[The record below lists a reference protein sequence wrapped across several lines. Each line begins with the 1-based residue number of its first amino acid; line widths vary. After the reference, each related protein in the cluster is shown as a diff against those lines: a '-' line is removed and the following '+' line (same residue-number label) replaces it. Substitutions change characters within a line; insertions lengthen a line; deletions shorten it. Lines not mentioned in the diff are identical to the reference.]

1 MTLAHN
7 DIFQLIMVSS
17 EMYNKLE
24 DSLHRSR
31 DLNELD
37 NTLWND
43 NCDYIDIENCTN
55 LNPNHFNLIVLQ
67 LNIRSLLSHQQ
78 ELSQLIRKVEKKNSR
93 IDIILLCETFLS
105 KNTYKMVSVRGFTH
119 LCDYR
124 KTKKGGGVSIL
135 IREGIA
141 YRRRQDLD
149 VFQEGQTESIFIEVK
164 CRNGKQIIF
173 GSMYKPPNTNNEQ
186 FTNNITEIVYKI
198 KSAKGQYSPELVLGM
213 DHNINLLNS
222 RTHKPTQKFT
232 ETMDGLHLYPTIT
245 RPTRITRNSATLI
258 DNIYVSDMLHRSFES
273 SIIIDDMSDHL
284 PILTLLKQTKL
295 RDSDPITFNSRCLD
309 EKKLKQVNADLMT
322 VDWIGVLNGTT
333 CDEKFNQFSEK
344 VDKILD
350 KTAPVKEVKISAKR
364 RFVEPWMTH
373 GLDQS
378 SCKKMR
384 LYKKT
389 LTANSTSIDQTRYKE
404 YRNTYNKL
412 KSKSKRD
419 YYRLRCEEYKTNAR
433 KLWELINNTIK
444 KVKHKGSIIPYITVA
459 GIKHYDPHKIANC
472 FGKFYSNLGSDLANQ
487 ILPGSTPISTYLN
500 NIPCNLGSIVIAPTT
515 VHEIDL
521 LIRKLPNKSS
531 HGFDNISSTM
541 LKSLRTS
548 IAFPLCHIFNT
559 SLIEGSFPNRMKVA
573 EIIPL
578 YKGKEMDIMVNYR
591 PISLLISLSKLLEKI
606 MYRRLYSY
614 LESNSI
620 LYNSQ
625 YGFRSRRSCEQA
637 ITELVG
643 YILQSK
649 NRDEH
654 CTGIFLDLSKAFD
667 TLDHSILLQKLERY
681 GIRGNAYD
689 WLSSYLSGRQ
699 LVAKITTGTRMTV
712 KSEKYEITY
721 GAAQGSCLGP
731 LLFIIFV
738 NDLMQLPLYSN
749 IILFTDDTTVFYSHK
764 SEKFLK
770 YALEHDLNIMD
781 GWFKANKLSLN
792 LDKTIGI
799 KFWDN
804 CNFTLR
810 MNNISI
816 EMTDYTKFLGVYIDH
831 KLNWHIQISHLMDKL
846 NMNRRLMMLG
856 KNNLDLTCMRK
867 IYFGHIHS
875 HILYGISV
883 WGSMI
888 SQSMLKEIYMVQKK
902 CVHLMRPTGKC
913 TNIQQIFT
921 ELHLMPV
928 QKVIKFAL
936 CKLGFNVSQKQY
948 PEPILALFT
957 KFGGQKL
964 HRYLTRNKHIPNL
977 QKGYSE
983 QFRNSFLCRSIKEYN
998 SLPVD
1003 LKTVTNCRLFLSQ
1016 LKRYLLLHVT

>member
-1 MTLAHN
+1 M
-7 DIFQLIMVSS
+7 
-17 EMYNKLE
+17 
-24 DSLHRSR
+24 
-31 DLNELD
+31 
-37 NTLWND
+37 
-43 NCDYIDIENCTN
+43 
-55 LNPNHFNLIVLQ
+55 
-67 LNIRSLLSHQQ
+67 
-78 ELSQLIRKVEKKNSR
+78 
-93 IDIILLCETFLS
+93 
-105 KNTYKMVSVRGFTH
+105 
-119 LCDYR
+119 
-124 KTKKGGGVSIL
+124 
-135 IREGIA
+135 
-141 YRRRQDLD
+141 
-149 VFQEGQTESIFIEVK
+149 
-164 CRNGKQIIF
+164 
-173 GSMYKPPNTNNEQ
+173 
-186 FTNNITEIVYKI
+186 
-198 KSAKGQYSPELVLGM
+198 
-213 DHNINLLNS
+213 
-222 RTHKPTQKFT
+222 
-232 ETMDGLHLYPTIT
+232 
-245 RPTRITRNSATLI
+245 
-258 DNIYVSDMLHRSFES
+258 
-273 SIIIDDMSDHL
+273 
-284 PILTLLKQTKL
+284 
-295 RDSDPITFNSRCLD
+295 
-309 EKKLKQVNADLMT
+309 
-322 VDWIGVLNGTT
+322 
-333 CDEKFNQFSEK
+333 
-344 VDKILD
+344 
-350 KTAPVKEVKISAKR
+350 
-364 RFVEPWMTH
+364 
-373 GLDQS
+373 
-378 SCKKMR
+378 
-384 LYKKT
+384 
-389 LTANSTSIDQTRYKE
+389 
-404 YRNTYNKL
+404 
-412 KSKSKRD
+412 
-419 YYRLRCEEYKTNAR
+419 
-433 KLWELINNTIK
+433 
-444 KVKHKGSIIPYITVA
+444 
-459 GIKHYDPHKIANC
+459 
-472 FGKFYSNLGSDLANQ
+472 ANQ

-500 NIPCNLGSIVIAPTT
+500 NIPHNLGRIVIAPTT

-614 LESNSI
+614 LENNSI

-654 CTGIFLDLSKAFD
+654 CAGIFLDLSKAFD

-749 IILFTDDTTVFYSHK
+749 IILFADDTTVFYSHK

-792 LDKTIGI
+792 LDKMIGI

-831 KLNWHIQISHLMDKL
+831 KLNWHIQI
-846 NMNRRLMMLG
+846 
-856 KNNLDLTCMRK
+856 
-867 IYFGHIHS
+867 
-875 HILYGISV
+875 IS
-883 WGSMI
+883 
-888 SQSMLKEIYMVQKK
+888 
-902 CVHLMRPTGKC
+902 
-913 TNIQQIFT
+913 FD
-921 ELHLMPV
+921 
-928 QKVIKFAL
+928 
-936 CKLGFNVSQKQY
+936 
-948 PEPILALFT
+948 
-957 KFGGQKL
+957 GQAE
-964 HRYLTRNKHIPNL
+964 Y
-977 QKGYSE
+977 E
-983 QFRNSFLCRSIKEYN
+983 QAVN
-998 SLPVD
+998 D
-1003 LKTVTNCRLFLSQ
+1003 AG
-1016 LKRYLLLHVT
+1016 